1 MNPITV
7 TLPSVRY
14 PIYCESDLLDQ
25 LPELLARHQLD
36 ESLFL
41 VTDERVAQWYQER
54 VVAALTKNGRAVLC
68 YRTVV
73 GEDAKSAR
81 VLDELHTW
89 LIRNGASRRSII
101 LALGGGVIGDLAG
114 FAAATYMRGI
124 RFVQIPTTILAQVDS
139 SIGGKVGIN
148 HSLGK
153 NLLGA
158 FHHPQFVL
166 IDPLVL
172 KTLGMR
178 EILCGMA
185 EVVKY
190 GCIWDVE
197 LFHLLK
203 DKWPEII
210 SLNNPELLSRM
221 LLTCCAIKARV
232 VEADEKES
240 GLRAIL
246 NFGHTLGHALESVT
260 AYEYFLHGEAV
271 AHGMRAA
278 AFLSVENGL
287 LSSLDFTE
295 MEKLIA
301 KLNPPV
307 VPHTVNQAVL
317 LAAMQYDKKRSQ
329 SGQLWV
335 LLDRIGHAVLSRQ
348 VAAEQV
354 LRTLER
360 LLET

>member
-7 TLPSVRY
+7 TLPSVSY
-14 PIYCESDLLDQ
+14 PIYCESGLLEQ
-25 LPELLARHQLD
+25 LPVLLSRHHLD
-36 ESLFL
+36 EALFL
-41 VTDERVAQWYQER
+41 ITDEQVAQLYLER
-54 VVAALTKNGRAVLC
+54 VLTALSNSGRPVLSF
-68 YRTVV
+68 RTLV
-73 GEDAKSAR
+73 GEEAKSVH
-81 VLDELHTW
+81 VLNDIHTW
-89 LIRNGASRRSII
+89 LIRNGANRRSIV

-148 HSLGK
+148 HVLGK
-153 NLLGA
+153 NLIGA

-172 KTLGMR
+172 TTLGSR

-197 LFHLLK
+197 LFQILQAAWQEIVALK
-203 DKWPEII
+203 
-210 SLNNPELLSRM
+210 NMELVKRV
-221 LLTCCAIKARV
+221 LLTCCAIKARI
-232 VEADEKES
+232 VELDEKES

-246 NFGHTLGHALESVT
+246 NFGHTVGHALESAT
-260 AYEYFLHGEAV
+260 HYTYFLHGEAV
-271 AHGMRAA
+271 AYGMQAA
-278 AFLSVENGL
+278 TFLSVEHGL
-287 LSSLDFTE
+287 LSMTDFSGLDL
-295 MEKLIA
+295 LIA

-307 VPHTVNQAVL
+307 IPNTVNQTAL

-329 SGQLWV
+329 GGQLWI
-335 LLDRIGHAVLSRQ
+335 LLDRIGHAVLTRQ
-348 VAAEQV
+348 VPAEQV
-354 LRTLER
+354 TRTIDR
-360 LLET
+360 LLDA